1 MRPLMVIGIG
11 LVIAL
16 TGVGIGFGINWMLQ
30 PAMQTR
36 EESIGNGPL
45 VPITVAQ
52 LKLNIPA
59 AYFRGGHPPA
69 TGLAERV
76 DLVIRQPTMAAAGA
90 PAMTTAALA
99 NQSPRDLIFLAILRG
114 DGILDPADRPQD
126 LYGRFLERDTWQNP
140 GGLLLRRFAPDSPYA
155 DEELFI
161 APPDGR
167 VFAARC
173 LKPGARADSGFESC
187 IWRFR
192 QSGADIQVR
201 FSADLLPQWESMAF
215 GIRRLLEGWKAL

>member
-1 MRPLMVIGIG
+1 MRPSTMIA
-11 LVIAL
+11 IAL
-16 TGVGIGFGINWMLQ
+16 AIAVTGVGTGMGINRMLRQ
-30 PAMQTR
+30 APPAGD
-36 EESIGNGPL
+36 ESIAGSPP
-45 VPITVAQ
+45 VPIAVAQ
-52 LKLNIPA
+52 LKLNVPT
-59 AYFRGGHPPA
+59 AYFRGGQPPGA
-69 TGLAERV
+69 GLGERF
-76 DLVIRQPTMAAAGA
+76 DLVMRYPTMAPAGV
-90 PAMTTAALA
+90 PPKTAKALA
-99 NQSPRDLIFLAILRG
+99 SQNPRDLVFLAILRG

-167 VFAARC
+167 VFSARC
-173 LKPGARADSGFESC
+173 PKPVAPTESGAC

-215 GIRRLLEGWKAL
+215 GIGRILEEWNAR